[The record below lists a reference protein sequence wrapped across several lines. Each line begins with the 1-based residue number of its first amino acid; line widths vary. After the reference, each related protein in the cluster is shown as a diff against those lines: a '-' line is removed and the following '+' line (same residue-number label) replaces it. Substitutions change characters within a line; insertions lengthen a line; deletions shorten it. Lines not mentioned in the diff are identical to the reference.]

1 MRRVRFAN
9 HIAKMV
15 LIGTSIYA
23 ATVSAQDLK
32 ASEST
37 TAPTAS
43 QQEAKVLL
51 MSMATELSDAQR
63 FQVDVQVAYDAVQ
76 DDGQKIEFGETRQI
90 SVERPSLLLT
100 ETQDSDGTGEYLL
113 FDGQWIT
120 VGDLGAKVYA
130 RAPQPGDID
139 ASIKYFL
146 NGLHMRLPLA
156 AMLMRG
162 FPQELEKRTLAINT
176 VEETDILGEPAK
188 HLAGR
193 MKDVDFQ
200 VWIAT
205 KNRPLPLRIVL
216 TYREAPGQPQFRA
229 NFSNW
234 SFNPVFPKN
243 MFAFSAQPG
252 AVEVPLAASFVQHT
266 ATGTDAND
274 AAPAT
279 TGETP

>member
-1 MRRVRFAN
+1 MLLNKTV
-9 HIAKMV
+9 ILLLCTV
-15 LIGTSIYA
+15 LASSY
-23 ATVSAQDLK
+23 SFAQDEK
-32 ASEST
+32 TPPAT
-37 TAPTAS
+37 TAPTES
-43 QQEAKVLL
+43 QQEARALL
-51 MSMATELSDAQR
+51 LSMATELGDAQR
-63 FQVDVQVAYDAVQ
+63 FQVDVQVAYDSVQ
-76 DDGQKIEFGETRQI
+76 EDGQKIEFGETRQI
-90 SVERPSLLLT
+90 SVERPSMLLT
-100 ETQDSDGTGEYLL
+100 ETQNSDGTGEYLL

-120 VGDLGAKVYA
+120 VGDLGAKIYA

-139 ASIKYFL
+139 AGIKYFL

-156 AMLMRG
+156 AMLMNS
-162 FPQELEKRTLAINT
+162 FPQELEKRTLVINT
-176 VEETDILGEPAK
+176 VEDTDILGEPAK

-216 TYREAPGQPQFRA
+216 TYREAAGQPQFRA

-243 MFAFSAQPG
+243 MFAFTMQPG

-266 ATGTDAND
+266 ATGADAND
-274 AAPAT
+274 TAPAT